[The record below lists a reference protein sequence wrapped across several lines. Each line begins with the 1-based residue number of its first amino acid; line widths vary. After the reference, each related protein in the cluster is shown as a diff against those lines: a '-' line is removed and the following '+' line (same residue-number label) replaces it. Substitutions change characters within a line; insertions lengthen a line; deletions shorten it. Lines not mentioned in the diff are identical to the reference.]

1 MPPPRVSGRGRGR
14 GSRGRGRASAGDTQV
29 APPTQPG
36 IAVAES
42 SEQDAQTGLSMDQ
55 LLALIRAEVE
65 NSTRQPTQ
73 GSAGQGRYV
82 MLYVRVILCAR
93 GRAPSSITK
102 QCTVIVLGNTT
113 E

>member
-14 GSRGRGRASAGDTQV
+14 ESRGRGRASAGDTQV

-73 GSAGQGRYV
+73 GSAGQGQCFHV
-82 MLYVRVILCAR
+82 VRT
-93 GRAPSSITK
+93 GNST
-102 QCTVIVLGNTT
+102 CT
-113 E
+113 